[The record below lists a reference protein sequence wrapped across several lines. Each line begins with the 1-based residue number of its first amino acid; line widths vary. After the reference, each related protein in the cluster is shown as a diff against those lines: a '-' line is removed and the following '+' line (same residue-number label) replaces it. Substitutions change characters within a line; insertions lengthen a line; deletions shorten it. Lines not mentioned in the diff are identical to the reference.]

1 MLFEDT
7 LHLVT
12 KTEYEKYNTPS
23 ILSQLYSIN
32 MAREILYYEY
42 RAWKYSWLTSRGL
55 FLGSLHASK
64 HSDVNNTP
72 PVMIKLNQNKQN
84 DKI

>member
-55 FLGSLHASK
+55 FQGSLHASK

-72 PVMIKLNQNKQN
+72 PVMIKLDQNKQS